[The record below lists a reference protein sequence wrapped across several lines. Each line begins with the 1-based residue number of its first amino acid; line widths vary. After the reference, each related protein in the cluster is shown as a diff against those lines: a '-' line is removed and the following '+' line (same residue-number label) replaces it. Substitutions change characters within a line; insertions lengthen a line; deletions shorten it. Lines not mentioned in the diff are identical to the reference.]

1 MKCFGRFLPVIV
13 CAIVAFSPGW
23 VQSQG
28 EREDP
33 EIEQAMGKHLPAIE
47 AGSGEE
53 RKKEIHDLHE
63 SLMRR
68 GWHKASPNSA
78 SRKRLSRSLLATF
91 TKLEDSNENQGAK
104 GEIVEVIV
112 RYGDNESAKGAI
124 LKILDNGPEYLR
136 QRVLASFSGRT
147 GLSGDDLFAK
157 VDELHKKGSIDL
169 FQKLAS
175 QRSLDET
182 RALPEVQ
189 RIVREAKDK
198 RTFKQA
204 AEILQSYGKPE
215 AMREILPRL
224 KELELDQKY
233 DSHGNGLFWINS
245 SLLARYIENAEGDD
259 LLSALQ
265 FLEMER
271 GPQVYC
277 VPVIVKRGLV
287 HHPDTRIRKLASK
300 QIRDG
305 ISGWTV
311 DFDEAERA
319 VGTQL
324 AAETDSEIR
333 AILQD
338 AKGRIESSR
347 AARARLEKQRQ
358 EKIRDR
364 DSKTP

>member
-1 MKCFGRFLPVIV
+1 MKHLGTFLPVMV
-13 CAIVAFSPGW
+13 CAIFAISSGW
-23 VQSQG
+23 AQSQG

-33 EIEQAMGKHLPAIE
+33 EIEQAVRKHLPAIE
-47 AGSGEE
+47 TGSGEE
-53 RKKEIHDLHE
+53 RKKAVHNLREN
-63 SLMRR
+63 LMRR
-68 GWHKASPNSA
+68 GWHKASPKSA
-78 SRKRLSRSLLATF
+78 SRKQLSRSLLAAF
-91 TKLEDSNENQGAK
+91 RKMDESKENQGPK
-104 GEIVEVIV
+104 GEIVEVLV
-112 RYGDNESAKGAI
+112 RYGDNESAKNSI
-124 LKILDNGPEYLR
+124 LRILDEGPEYLR
-136 QRVLASFSGRT
+136 QRVLASFSART

-157 VDELHKKGSIDL
+157 VDELHKKGSINL

-175 QRSLDET
+175 QRSLDEA

-204 AEILQSYGKPE
+204 AEILQFYGNPE

-224 KELELDQKY
+224 KELGLDQKY

-245 SLLARYIENAEGDD
+245 RLLARYMESVEGND
-259 LLSALQ
+259 LLRALE

-277 VPVIVKRGLV
+277 LPVIVKRKLIQ
-287 HHPDTRIRKLASK
+287 HPDVRIRRLAAR
-300 QIRDG
+300 QVRDG

-311 DFDEAERA
+311 DFDEAVRI
-319 VGTQL
+319 VGAQL
-324 AAETDSEIR
+324 AAEKDSEIR
-333 AILQD
+333 GILQD

-347 AARARLEKQRQ
+347 AARTRLEKQRQ
-358 EKIRDR
+358 EKIRER